1 MRRLTASVFLIL
13 VILSSSGNLVS
24 SAAAQQPLLSQPHIK
39 EESQTGFSWVVSIP
53 WQRLEQ
59 ELIEING
66 LHYTR
71 LNIPSYYNMVS
82 PGLPALPFL
91 TEHIAIPFGVSL
103 EVQVNPGKAH
113 IRYLEHPVVPA
124 PTQIEQPAALPQ
136 ADQPL
141 SLSEMSRTYQPDP
154 TIYSIAETFP
164 SQLAEVSNIG
174 VMRQQRIA
182 GISLY
187 PIQYEPAS
195 GKLTFYETLTVEV
208 RFNGKALTSS
218 NAPNPE
224 SPYFEQV
231 FRSLLLNYSQSLAWR
246 MSVNEQSNLEK
257 DEPSAASSWLH
268 EIPWTPP
275 EPAWR
280 ISLSQS
286 GLYQLTYNELEQAG
300 LDVQSLDPQTFQLFN
315 LGAEVAI
322 FVQGEEDHHF
332 DESDSLYFYGL
343 GIDDKYTSDN
353 VYWLTYGLA
362 PGLRM
367 QTRDVAPAAAA
378 QALSGSS
385 LLPLE
390 TNNYY
395 WPNLPGEDE
404 LERFYWSIVT
414 APNQWDANFDLFA
427 VADGSG
433 ALDLSLAGFTSDEA
447 VSPDHHAIIYMNGV
461 QIGELTWDG
470 KATAQLHADIPAG
483 ILIEGPNTLTISL
496 PGDTGAFRDWVVVDK
511 ALLQYERAFSTN
523 SGWIKVSYELT
534 QGTRFTIA
542 GFTASD
548 ITLFDL
554 TTPAEP
560 RLLQN
565 IQTDFVDPTYT
576 ITFEEEDS
584 LTGPIDYFALQ
595 ADSVLSVS
603 EIEPD
608 LPSDLRSTQNGA
620 DYIIITPSEFSS
632 QANTLA
638 LHRQAQGLRALSV
651 DLQDVYDEFG
661 YGITGS
667 QPIHNFLAYA
677 YGHWTAPAPS
687 FVVLVGDGHY
697 NPKGYRPDVYG
708 AWRESFLPPYLAKVD
723 PNLGETAAD
732 HRYVTLVGDDL
743 LPEMML
749 GRLAVN
755 SPEHAAAF
763 IDKIIAYETQ
773 PAEGA
778 WRSQVLAVAD
788 DADYGGNF
796 PALSQTLL
804 TSSLPAIYTPERV
817 YLGVTHPDL
826 AAAKSA
832 ILSAINTGKVLVNYI
847 GHAAERQWADGTGG
861 LLAVTDVPGLT
872 NADKYPFVVAMT
884 CKEGYY
890 INPQAVGNTSYESL
904 AEVLTRAANKG
915 ALATWSPTGNSVAS
929 GHDIINQALF
939 NALFSDHLPTLGQ
952 ATLAAKAVL
961 WAGGVYLELM
971 DTYLLFGDP
980 ASNILQLPRLYL
992 PLINK

>member
-1 MRRLTASVFLIL
+1 MRRVAPSIVMIL
-13 VILSSSGNLVS
+13 VMLFSSFSLVS
-24 SAAAQQPLLSQPHIK
+24 SAAAQQPLLSQTHIK
-39 EESQTGFSWVVSIP
+39 EETQTGLSWVVSIP

-66 LHYTR
+66 LQYTR
-71 LNIPSYYNMVS
+71 LNIPSCYNSVT
-82 PGLPALPFL
+82 PGLPALPFFI
-91 TEHIAIPFGVSL
+91 EHLAIPFGVSF
-103 EVQVNPGKAH
+103 EIQVDPGKAH
-113 IRYLEHPVVPA
+113 VRYLEHPVLPS

-136 ADQPL
+136 ADK
-141 SLSEMSRTYQPDP
+141 SLPFPETSIMYQPDP
-154 TIYSIAETFP
+154 IAYSDAKAFP
-164 SQLAEVSNIG
+164 SHLAEVSNIG

-187 PIQYEPAS
+187 PVQYEPTS
-195 GKLTFYETLTVEV
+195 GKLILYETLTVKV
-208 RFNGKALTSS
+208 RFIGKALISS
-218 NAPNPE
+218 NAPSPE

-231 FRSLLLNYSQSLAWR
+231 FRSLLLNYYQSLAWR
-246 MSVNEQSNLEK
+246 LSVNEQSNLEMDK
-257 DEPSAASSWLH
+257 PNAASAWLH
-268 EIPWTPP
+268 EIPWAPP

-286 GLYQLTYNELEQAG
+286 GLYQLTYTELEQAG
-300 LDVQSLDPQTFQLFN
+300 LDVLSLDPQTFQLFN

-343 GIDDKYTSDN
+343 GIDNKYTSEN

-367 QTRDVAPAAAA
+367 QTRDVTPAAAA
-378 QALSGSS
+378 QAISGSS

-395 WPNLPGEDE
+395 WPNLPGEDD

-414 APNQWDANFDLFA
+414 APNQWDANFNLFA

-433 ALDLSLAGFTSDEA
+433 SLDLSLAGFTSDEA
-447 VSPDHHAIIYMNGV
+447 VSPDHHAIIYINGE
-461 QIGELTWDG
+461 QMGDLTWDG
-470 KATAQLHADIPAG
+470 KTAAQLHADLPPG
-483 ILIEGPNTLTISL
+483 ILIEGLNTLTISL

-511 ALLQYERAFSTN
+511 AQLQYERAFSTSN
-523 SGWIKVSYELT
+523 GWIEFSYDLT
-534 QGTRFTIA
+534 QNTRFTIT

-548 ITLFDL
+548 IALFDL

-560 RLLQN
+560 LILQN
-565 IQTDFVDPTYT
+565 FQTDFVDPTYA
-576 ITFEEEDS
+576 ITFEDGDL

-595 ADSVLSVS
+595 AECVLSVS
-603 EIEPD
+603 EIVPD
-608 LPSDLRSTQNGA
+608 LPSSLRSTQNGA
-620 DYIIITPSEFSS
+620 DYLIITPSEFSS
-632 QANTLA
+632 QAQTLMQ
-638 LHRQAQGLRALSV
+638 HRQAQGLRMLIV

-677 YGHWTAPAPS
+677 YEHWTAPAPS

-980 ASNILQLPRLYL
+980 ASNFLQLPRLYL